1 MTCYLQCA
9 SRSTY
14 SIIFL
19 LQTHHKLLFSDPQGY
34 FSMAKARYAMGAQ
47 TVGALQYDT
56 VMSALVHVRL
66 NPETVSHDE
75 TVSPTEECF
84 EFKVERIQPGKVD
97 NSHTSQLEE
106 AVREESHL
114 RRRKPVSAEE
124 HSVEDL
130 RPAEEE
136 EREVEKGVRE
146 GEPPKDPLKWFG
158 ILVPQSLRHSQQCFI
173 QGIDLFSIL
182 ATTSSTTVMHE

>member
-1 MTCYLQCA
+1 M
-9 SRSTY
+9 
-14 SIIFL
+14 IFL
-19 LQTHHKLLFSDPQGY
+19 LQTHHKLMFPDHQGY

-56 VMSALVHVRL
+56 VMSALVHVRP
-66 NPETVSHDE
+66 NPETVLHDE

-84 EFKVERIQPGKVD
+84 EFKVERIQLGKVD

-106 AVREESHL
+106 TVREESHL
-114 RRRKPVSAEE
+114 RRRKPVSAEG

-130 RPAEEE
+130 PPVEEE
-136 EREVEKGVRE
+136 EGKEEKGVRE
-146 GEPPKDPLKWFG
+146 GELPKDPLKWFG

-173 QGIDLFSIL
+173 HGIDLFFIL

>member
-1 MTCYLQCA
+1 M
-9 SRSTY
+9 
-14 SIIFL
+14 FP
-19 LQTHHKLLFSDPQGY
+19 DPQGY

-66 NPETVSHDE
+66 NPETVSHSE
-75 TVSPTEECF
+75 TVSPTEEHF
-84 EFKVERIQPGKVD
+84 AFKVERIQPGRGDKP
-97 NSHTSQLEE
+97 HTSQLEE

-114 RRRKPVSAEE
+114 RRRKPVSAEG
-124 HSVEDL
+124 HSVEEL
-130 RPAEEE
+130 PPEE

-146 GEPPKDPLKWFG
+146 GEPLKDPLKWFG

-173 QGIDLFSIL
+173 QGRQTYSQY
-182 ATTSSTTVMHE
+182 

>member
-1 MTCYLQCA
+1 M
-9 SRSTY
+9 
-14 SIIFL
+14 FP
-19 LQTHHKLLFSDPQGY
+19 DPQGY

-56 VMSALVHVRL
+56 VMSALVHVRP

-75 TVSPTEECF
+75 TVSPTEEHF
-84 EFKVERIQPGKVD
+84 AFKVERIQLGRVD

-114 RRRKPVSAEE
+114 RRRKPLSAEE
-124 HSVEDL
+124 HSVEEL
-130 RPAEEE
+130 PPVEEE
-136 EREVEKGVRE
+136 QEMEKGVRE

-173 QGIDLFSIL
+173 QGRQTCSQY
-182 ATTSSTTVMHE
+182 

>member
-1 MTCYLQCA
+1 M
-9 SRSTY
+9 
-14 SIIFL
+14 FP
-19 LQTHHKLLFSDPQGY
+19 DPQGY

-56 VMSALVHVRL
+56 VMSALVHMRL
-66 NPETVSHDE
+66 NSETVLHGE
-75 TVSPTEECF
+75 TVSPTEERF
-84 EFKVERIQPGKVD
+84 EFKVERIQPGMVD
-97 NSHTSQLEE
+97 KSHTSQLEE
-106 AVREESHL
+106 TVQKESHL

-130 RPAEEE
+130 PPAEE

-173 QGIDLFSIL
+173 QGRQTYSLHII
-182 ATTSSTTVMHE
+182 